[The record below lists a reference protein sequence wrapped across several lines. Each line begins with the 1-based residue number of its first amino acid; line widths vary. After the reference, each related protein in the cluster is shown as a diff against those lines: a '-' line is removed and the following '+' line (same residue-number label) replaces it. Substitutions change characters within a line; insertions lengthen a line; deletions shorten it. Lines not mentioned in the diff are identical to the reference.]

1 MLIFGFV
8 QNPERQRFIR
18 LRDLARS
25 PREKAR
31 LLKFPLAARDLL
43 LRDNLTH
50 THPSF
55 CSPNATAPSLLV
67 QFRRQNM
74 ETLLANCVEK
84 NLTQFMFSN
93 AIFLCERLLAQFPSE
108 VSNPSLS
115 IFQFQFLLW
124 LIFFFLTRDH
134 LSDPIFY
141 LRLFL
146 FVCFNSFSGLEIFE
160 FWALFTNITSIGYYL
175 CLWMWW
181 W

>member
-115 IFQFQFLLW
+115 IFQFQFLL
-124 LIFFFLTRDH
+124 
-134 LSDPIFY
+134 
-141 LRLFL
+141 
-146 FVCFNSFSGLEIFE
+146 
-160 FWALFTNITSIGYYL
+160 
-175 CLWMWW
+175 
-181 W
+181 